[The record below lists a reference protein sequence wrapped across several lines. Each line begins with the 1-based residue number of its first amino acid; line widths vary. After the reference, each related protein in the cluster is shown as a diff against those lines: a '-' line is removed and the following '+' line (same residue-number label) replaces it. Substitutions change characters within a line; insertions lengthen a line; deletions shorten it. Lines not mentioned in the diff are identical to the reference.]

1 MKQSKIIRA
10 YKTLSKISQD
20 KLPLAVSHKLWT
32 LSRIL
37 QPHWDFQT
45 EKEADVFRKYDPK
58 YNEDGTMDFGSEE
71 RAKECRAEYEQVV
84 TEIADLD
91 VDLGDFKKVVLH
103 LDDKL
108 DISIGDIEA
117 LSDFVEFVE

>member
-10 YKTLSKISQD
+10 YKTLNKLAEE
-20 KLPLAVSHKLWT
+20 KLPLPVSHKLWT
-32 LSRIL
+32 LSRVL
-37 QPHWDFQT
+37 LPHWDFQM
-45 EKEADVFRKYDPK
+45 EKEAEVFQKYGPK
-58 YNEDGTMDFGSEE
+58 YNDDGSVDFGSEE
-71 RAKECRAEYEQVV
+71 NAKAFREEYDKLVSELS
-84 TEIADLD
+84 ELD

-117 LSDFVEFVE
+117 LSDFVDFVE